1 MSGKIPVDNP
11 SAYMDYLPAI
21 YRQGEVDGKA
31 NLLGRFLKIFEKLLS
46 GIDDDARSEIQKP
59 DGTKQRR
66 EVVGIEQVVD
76 KIHDY
81 FDPLFTPLIFE
92 EDQDI
97 SDFIFYLSSWVSLIQ
112 NQTWDE
118 KSQCRLLH
126 KIVPLYKKRGTEI
139 GLSQYL
145 KIYLKEF
152 IGAEVTIREFLEGIQ
167 VGTNATVGQDTV
179 VGGAPPY
186 FFFVRIALSKL
197 QGFRM
202 LSNLVI
208 NTRAIVDLE
217 KPAHTYYAM
226 LYNIPG
232 MVVDRSS
239 TVAEDTLIGSRFGIF
254 A

>member
-1 MSGKIPVDNP
+1 MNAKIPLDKP
-11 SAYMDYLPAI
+11 SSYMDFLPAT
-21 YRQGEVDGKA
+21 YRQGEVDGRA
-31 NLLGRFLKIFEKLLS
+31 NFLGRFLKIFEKILS
-46 GIDDDARSEIQKP
+46 GINDDVGPELKI
-59 DGTKQRR
+59 
-66 EVVGIEQVVD
+66 EGIEQILD

-81 FDPLFTPLIFE
+81 FDPLFTPPVVGV
-92 EDQDI
+92 DQDTSEFI
-97 SDFIFYLSSWVSLIQ
+97 SYLSSWVALIQ

-118 KSQCRLLH
+118 KSQRRILN

-145 KIYLKEF
+145 RIYLKEF
-152 IGAEVTIREFLEGIQ
+152 IGAEVTIQEFLEGIQ
-167 VGTNATVGQDTV
+167 IGVNATLGQDTV

-202 LSNLVI
+202 LSNLVS

-217 KPAHTYYAM
+217 KPVHTYYAV

-232 MVVDRSS
+232 MIVGERSS
-239 TVAEDTLIGSRFGIF
+239 VAEDTLIGSRFGIF